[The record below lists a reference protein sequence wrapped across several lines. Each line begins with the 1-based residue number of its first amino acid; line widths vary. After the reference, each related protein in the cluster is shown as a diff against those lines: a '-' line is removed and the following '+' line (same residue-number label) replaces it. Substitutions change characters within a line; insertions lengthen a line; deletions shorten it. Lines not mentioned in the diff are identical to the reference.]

1 MIKNTF
7 EDVLD
12 YAKSVHLAINGEDL
26 PIEHQDCSDHPY
38 EGHDIQLIQDLVNGD
53 LVKSQVRAFE
63 KGLKVE
69 MDAMYSNLEIGTP
82 VKVTKGSKDKR
93 GIEGFILHAKEPL
106 QGSGKA
112 LFVYDVLTHKSCMVR
127 DSATKVRIPKPGERS
142 RLKETYSV
150 CETLAP
156 HFTAGKE
163 VTLKSDSQMKGFI
176 ITDAQKNPN
185 LEGHGFHQT
194 LVQWS
199 LSGEQNAYTLTELN
213 LVK

>member
-7 EDVLD
+7 EDVLA

-26 PIEHQDCSDHPY
+26 PIQHRDCSDHPY
-38 EGHDIQLIQDLVNGD
+38 EGHDIKLIGDLVNGD

-69 MDAMYSNLEIGTP
+69 MDAMYSNLEIDTP

-93 GIEGFILHAKEPL
+93 GIEGFILHAKHPL

-127 DSATKVRIPKPGERS
+127 DSATKCRIPRPGERS
-142 RLKETYSV
+142 ILRETYRV
-150 CETLAP
+150 CKSLAP
-156 HFTAGKE
+156 HFTRGNN
-163 VTLKSDSQMKGFI
+163 VSLKSKPNEKGFLP
-176 ITDAQKNPN
+176 TDAAEPSAAIVSTCAI
-185 LEGHGFHQT
+185 GT
-194 LVQWS
+194 
-199 LSGEQNAYTLTELN
+199 
-213 LVK
+213 